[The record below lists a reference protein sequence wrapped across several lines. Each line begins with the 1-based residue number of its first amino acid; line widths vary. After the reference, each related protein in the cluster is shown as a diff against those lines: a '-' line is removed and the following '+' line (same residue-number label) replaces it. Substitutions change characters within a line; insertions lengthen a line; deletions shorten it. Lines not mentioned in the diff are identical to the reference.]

1 MVVKEIILKKRRDFN
16 IVLCLTGVIPML
28 VLVYLLVAKIA
39 SIEIFVGE
47 IGYIMFCTIVIFL
60 LGALVGKRM
69 LRSVLKELIEEH
81 RLAAVTET
89 ALALSHEINNPLLAV
104 RGNLELLE
112 NDFAESQIPEDIKNR
127 LNVIIINC
135 ERIRQATEKLTSLSK
150 AASETIDG
158 SAKMIDLGKSN

>member
-1 MVVKEIILKKRRDFN
+1 MVVKEVILKKRRDFN
-16 IVLCLTGVIPML
+16 IVLCLTGIIPIL

-60 LGALVGKRM
+60 LGVLVGKRM
-69 LRSVLKELIEEH
+69 LTGMLKELIEEH

-112 NDFAESQIPEDIKNR
+112 NDFAENQIPQDLKNR

-135 ERIRQATEKLTSLSK
+135 ERIRQATEKLSSLSK
-150 AASETIDG
+150 TTSQTIDG

>member
-16 IVLCLTGVIPML
+16 IVICLTGVIPIL

-60 LGALVGKRM
+60 LGVLVGKRM
-69 LRSVLKELIEEH
+69 LKGILKELIEEH

-112 NDFAESQIPEDIKNR
+112 NDFAESQVPQDIKNR

-135 ERIRQATEKLTSLSK
+135 ERIRQATEKLTGLSK
-150 AASETIDG
+150 AASQTIDG